1 LLRNIR
7 NNAHFFVKIGYNV
20 PTVNCDIC
28 GAIKCKY
35 HIEQNNNNMKLRS
48 ILRFVLAVNC
58 IVAVSCSSETANEQ
72 KTDVNVKVKV
82 MKVEAS
88 AVGVGQSFSG
98 TVEESSGSSLS
109 FAASGTIKSIAVSS
123 GQRVSKGQLIA
134 TLDDVTYRN
143 ALQAAAA
150 TLEQANDAYDR
161 LKLLHENGS
170 LPDIQWVE
178 VQSKLKQAQSSYEIS
193 QKSLADTKL
202 YAPFSGYISEKNVE
216 VGQNVMPGLSVV
228 KLVNIE
234 NVKVTISVPETEIS
248 NVTKGS
254 TVEIEVPALDNQT
267 FTGRIDEKGV
277 VANSLSRSYEV
288 KAVVANHNG
297 VLLPGM
303 ICNLLL
309 QSDKVNDNAIVLPC
323 NIIQLDSSNHNFVWA
338 AVNGKAVRKNVELGK
353 FIDDKVVISSG
364 VSVGDEIIIEGQQKV
379 SDGMQITV
387 IK

>member
-1 LLRNIR
+1 
-7 NNAHFFVKIGYNV
+7 
-20 PTVNCDIC
+20 
-28 GAIKCKY
+28 
-35 HIEQNNNNMKLRS
+35 
-48 ILRFVLAVNC
+48 
-58 IVAVSCSSETANEQ
+58 
-72 KTDVNVKVKV
+72 
-82 MKVEAS
+82 
-88 AVGVGQSFSG
+88 
-98 TVEESSGSSLS
+98 
-109 FAASGTIKSIAVSS
+109 VSS

-277 VANSLSRSYEV
+277 VANALSRSYEV
-288 KAVVANHNG
+288 KAVVANHSG
-297 VLLPGM
+297 ALLPGM

-338 AVNGKAVRKNVELGK
+338 AVNGKAVRKYVELGK
-353 FIDDKVVISSG
+353 FIDDNVVILSG
-364 VSVGDEIIIEGQQKV
+364 VSAGDEIIIEGQQKV
-379 SDGMQITV
+379 SDNMQINV

>member
-1 LLRNIR
+1 MLRNIR

-193 QKSLADTKL
+193 QKSFADTKL

-267 FTGRIDEKGV
+267 FIGRIDEKGV